1 MADITYIQE
10 MYDWI
15 VKSKEWVFSGCG
27 VAIIVGFCGWLFCKN
42 KNSGQAAK
50 AGDGAIVIQSGRD
63 SNIGDINA
71 RRK

>member
-1 MADITYIQE
+1 MADTSNGQTIITWFF
-10 MYDWI
+10 DN
-15 VKSKEWVFSGCG
+15 KEWVFSGCG

>member
-10 MYDWI
+10 AYDWCA
-15 VKSKEWVFSGCG
+15 KNKEWVFSGCG
-27 VAIIVGFCGWLFCKN
+27 VAAITILGGWLFCKN
-42 KNSGQAAK
+42 KNSGQTAK
-50 AGDGAIVIQSGRD
+50 TGDGAIVIQSGRD